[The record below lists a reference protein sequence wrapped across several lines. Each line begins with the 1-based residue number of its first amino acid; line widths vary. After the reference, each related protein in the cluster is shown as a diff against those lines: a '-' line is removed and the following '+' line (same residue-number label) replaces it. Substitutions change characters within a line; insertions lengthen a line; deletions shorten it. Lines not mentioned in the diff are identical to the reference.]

1 MTPHMYSQIR
11 TMLHEQPRIET
22 SLEMANHLDSITA
35 QSGPW
40 TVMGLSKELSTSVSE
55 QHSANFILA

>member
-1 MTPHMYSQIR
+1 
-11 TMLHEQPRIET
+11 MLHEQPRTET
-22 SLEMANHLDSITA
+22 SLEMANYLDAMTV

-40 TVMGLSKELSTSVSE
+40 TVTGIFKELSTSVSE